1 MDHILV
7 LHRFGIGSR
16 APTMRSQGWKPLFI
30 HSFLHLQLCFCTVH
44 LWSRW
49 PHYRLLS
56 LQHTEVEL
64 YSGRRRTQKM
74 LFPKFLLVKCFVHYC
89 IVIAFSSESASAAG
103 ITKLRSSIT
112 LWGRQIPE
120 LKNKNSKLQT
130 AVDRRYWI
138 CRLANRRV
146 MSVRQIF
153 VGRHVAQ
160 NKERRRHIEPTNTV
174 ADYSMSLFTP
184 TDMSACRSTLGRY
197 IDWHVPDVLCLTTK
211 FVDCEQ
217 PVWSDLTEILYKDS
231 EGKYDI

>member
-16 APTMRSQGWKPLFI
+16 APTMRSQGWKPLFYPFLPALAAL
-30 HSFLHLQLCFCTVH
+30 FLHCSPMVTLTSLPALESSTYLKLSCTLEEEEDAVPKVSTCQVLCT
-44 LWSRW
+44 
-49 PHYRLLS
+49 LLYCDC
-56 LQHTEVEL
+56 LFIGVCQCRRYTE
-64 YSGRRRTQKM
+64 
-74 LFPKFLLVKCFVHYC
+74 
-89 IVIAFSSESASAAG
+89 
-103 ITKLRSSIT
+103 LRSSIT

-174 ADYSMSLFTP
+174 VDYSMSLFTP